1 MRVISTMC
9 IHMFIANVLVFKG
22 IYVTH
27 LEEGGEEA
35 TGGDGVVTVRV
46 DGVVT
51 VRVDGGRRCAM
62 TGVESAQ

>member
-35 TGGDGVVTVRV
+35 TGGEGVVK
-46 DGVVT
+46 
-51 VRVDGGRRCAM
+51 VRVDGGGEG
-62 TGVESAQ
+62 TQ

>member
-1 MRVISTMC
+1 MISTMC
-9 IHMFIANVLVFKG
+9 ILIFTANVLVFKG

-46 DGVVT
+46 DGGAK
-51 VRVDGGRRCAM
+51 VRSDGCQRCAI
-62 TGVESAQ
+62 TGVRGAQ

>member
-1 MRVISTMC
+1 MISTMC

-35 TGGDGVVTVRV
+35 TGGEGACLR
-46 DGVVT
+46 
-51 VRVDGGRRCAM
+51 GGE
-62 TGVESAQ
+62 GAQ